1 MRTSPEPSP
10 PNLPPP
16 VTARLARAL
25 AVLAVL
31 LAGSVAL
38 GLWLGTERLDL
49 TRIFSNPTAKALF
62 FQLRLPRVLTGALI
76 GAALAATGAALQ
88 ALFRNP
94 LADPYALGVSGGG
107 ALGASVALAL
117 GWSAPVLGIPF
128 VYVAAFGGAM
138 LAMAVVR
145 AIARTGVI
153 TLPGALLLAGV
164 VVNLT
169 SGAAMLTIQYVVDP
183 SSALRMLRFMT
194 GSLDVVGLDG
204 VWRMAAILLPTLAAL
219 VWFARPLHLMAI
231 DEDTAATL
239 GVDTRRTEL
248 AVHTLCSL
256 LVGLAVANGGA
267 IGFVGLI
274 VPHGVRAV
282 FGEDVRVVLPASLVA
297 GAAFLVLADTLAR
310 TVLPATEL
318 PVGAI
323 TGLLGGPLFLWLLR
337 RRQRYSAI

>member
-1 MRTSPEPSP
+1 MTTP
-10 PNLPPP
+10 PALPPP
-16 VTARLARAL
+16 VASRLARAL
-25 AVLAVL
+25 AVLTVL

-38 GLWLGTERLDL
+38 GLWLGTEKLDL
-49 TRIFSNPTAKALF
+49 TKVLSNPIARALF

-94 LADPYALGVSGGG
+94 LADPYTLGVSGGG
-107 ALGASVALAL
+107 AVGASIALAL
-117 GWSAPVLGIPF
+117 GWSAPVLGVPL
-128 VYVAAFGGAM
+128 VYVAAFAGAM
-138 LAMAVVR
+138 VAMVTVR
-145 AIARTGVI
+145 TIARTGVL

-169 SGAAMLTIQYVVDP
+169 AYAAVLTIQYVVDP
-183 SSALRMLRFMT
+183 NSALRMLRFMT
-194 GSLDVVGLDG
+194 GSLDVVGMDG
-204 VWRMAAILLPTLAAL
+204 VWRMAAILVPAFAAM

-239 GVDTRRTEL
+239 GVDTHRTEL

-256 LVGLAVANGGA
+256 VVGLAVANGGA

-274 VPHGVRAV
+274 VPHGVRAI

-310 TVLPATEL
+310 TALPGTEL

-323 TGLLGGPLFLWLLR
+323 TGLLGGPMFLWLLR
-337 RRQRYSAI
+337 RRQRYSAL